1 LAAGYSSVE
10 ASIAAWYNEI
20 SDYNFGDPGFSESTG
35 HFTQV
40 VWVGS
45 TSVGCAWISCNTAS
59 TPGYYLMCEY
69 SPAGNVIGEFAQNV
83 LQN

>member
-1 LAAGYSSVE
+1 LAAGYG
-10 ASIAAWYNEI
+10 SIADSVQAWYNEI
-20 SDYNFGDPGFSESTG
+20 SDYDFNNPGYSDATG

-45 TSVGCAWISCNTAS
+45 TEVGCAWVSCNGENG

-69 SPAGNVIGEFAQNV
+69 SPAGNVLGNTSISQ
-83 LQN
+83 